1 MVVNKRKRVYKK
13 GDYATFILWCAI
25 PTAVKTIYK
34 KRGKEGIAELGFEPN
49 EIFISLVKIYTKQEF
64 CKEFTIGKNTLNQW
78 ENRPEF
84 KEDLNK
90 IIEKVNV
97 IQFKKDVDF
106 HFTRATIKNSDAAR
120 VKLWKQLN
128 EGWVEKNEQKNTD
141 TLAVNVAG
149 ILKAKEEL
157 KLKEKSNATN
167 GMGEEPIQPDN
178 SNSE

>member
-13 GDYATFILWCAI
+13 GDYATFILWCSI
-25 PTAVKTIYK
+25 PTVVKTIYK